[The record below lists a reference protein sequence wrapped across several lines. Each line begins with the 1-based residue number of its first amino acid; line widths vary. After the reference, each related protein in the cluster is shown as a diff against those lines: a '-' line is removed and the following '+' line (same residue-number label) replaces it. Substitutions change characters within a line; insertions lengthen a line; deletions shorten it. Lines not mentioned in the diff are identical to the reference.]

1 MSAVLFLLILF
12 PAAVVKAEL
21 DRENEK
27 ILRERAEKSAA
38 QYQAKLEIIEKMYS
52 QREVAI
58 QG

>member
-1 MSAVLFLLILF
+1 M
-12 PAAVVKAEL
+12 VKAEL
-21 DRENEK
+21 DRENERVM
-27 ILRERAEKSAA
+27 RERAEKSAA